1 MLHNSFL
8 KKEDNM
14 TNINNIQN
22 IAQILDNQS
31 KKVSRTGGQEF
42 ESLLDSA
49 QKKIQSS
56 EEASQTSELGEI
68 SAMDFD
74 IQTVSEIVTDKTD
87 KLLTNLERYTFQLDD
102 ANVSLKDIEPVL
114 EGLNEDAASLLEETL
129 SLGDDDQDLID
140 IATSTAIA
148 AKTEYLKFQ
157 RGDYL

>member
-1 MLHNSFL
+1 
-8 KKEDNM
+8 M

-22 IAQILDNQS
+22 ISQILDAQS
-31 KKVSRTGGQEF
+31 KKVSRTSGQEF
-42 ESLLDSA
+42 ESLLNSA
-49 QKKIQSS
+49 QEKIQAA
-56 EEASQTSELGEI
+56 EESSQTSELGEI

-87 KLLTNLERYTFQLDD
+87 KLLSNLERYAFQLDD
-102 ANVSLKDIEPVL
+102 TNVSLKEIEPML

-129 SLGDDDQDLID
+129 CLGEDDQDLID

>member
-1 MLHNSFL
+1 
-8 KKEDNM
+8 M

-22 IAQILDNQS
+22 ISQILDGQS
-31 KKVSRTGGQEF
+31 KKVSRTSGQEF
-42 ESLLDSA
+42 EALLNSA
-49 QKKIQSS
+49 QEKKIQAP
-56 EEASQTSELGEI
+56 EESSQTSELGEI

-87 KLLTNLERYTFQLDD
+87 KLLTSLERYAFQLDD
-102 ANVSLKDIEPVL
+102 TNVPLKEIEPIV

-129 SLGDDDQDLID
+129 SLGEDDQDLID